1 MFARRVLI
9 VEDDPFLRGLLVEV
23 CASRNFETR
32 GAGSFSE
39 ALGAFGELD
48 PDLVVLDIDLG
59 PGPSGFDFG
68 AILEDEHPEIARLY
82 LTRFADLKAAGYQ
95 HSPTGRVGYLH
106 KESIQSIDD
115 FMDSVQ
121 SMFKDDIEPRR
132 DDRSQQRPLG
142 ALSSAQIEVLR
153 LASSGLSNGAIARR
167 RSTSESA
174 IEGLWTGI
182 FRSLQLDRSE
192 GINLRVA
199 AIKRYIEANG
209 LPPRFD
215 LQS

>member
-23 CASRNFETR
+23 CTSRNFETR

-39 ALGAFGELD
+39 ALRAFGELD

-59 PGPSGFDFG
+59 SGPSGFDLG
-68 AILEDEHPEIARLY
+68 AILEDQHPEIPRLY
-82 LTRFADLKAAGYQ
+82 LTRFADLRAAGYEN
-95 HSPTGRVGYLH
+95 SPSGRVGYLH
-106 KESIQSIDD
+106 KESIDSIDA
-115 FMDSVQ
+115 FLESVH
-121 SMFKDDIEPRR
+121 SMFKDDIDPRR
-132 DDRSQQRPLG
+132 DDRSQQRPL
-142 ALSSAQIEVLR
+142 ATLSSAQLEVLR
-153 LASSGLSNGAIARR
+153 LASSGLSNAAIARK

-199 AIKRYIEANG
+199 AITKYVEANG
-209 LPPRFD
+209 LPLRID
-215 LQS
+215 VES